1 MNHLPDRINILL
13 VEDEVNLCNLLKEG
27 LEQSSSRYH
36 ILHAL
41 SGEEAAEIIDRNPVD
56 VLITDIRMPGLDGIE
71 LIKLGIKKY
80 PDLQSIVITGHGDL
94 ATAIDALRFG
104 TTNYFQKPISIKIL
118 HLAIEKSI
126 EKLILT
132 RQIAASERKY
142 RSLFDLSPDGI
153 IIYRNY
159 HIMLANPAAV
169 QLLGCGPGED
179 LLGKNILDFVH
190 PVFKEELKR
199 IDRAT
204 SLEQNRLAP
213 VVEKFI
219 RLDALEIDV
228 EIRSMPFLWQEQPAT
243 QLIIRDITERRRKDT
258 ELQQYR
264 DNLEEIVGDKTRD
277 LEKAMAIIEE
287 ERELYREGPLAIIRW
302 VKKEKQPTR
311 INYVSPN
318 ITMFGFTPDELISG
332 KVNLWRMIHPDDYKR
347 VKSETKAFFKNSE
360 NYLDQEFRIVVPG
373 GNVRWLHYILKRHK
387 EKKDSANRVY
397 HSFILDITHNK
408 TAQYEVEKQRAQL
421 VKSQRLVSLGKMATG
436 IGHELTQPLAII
448 RAQTEIMQLAFKKG
462 KLLDRDFLNDSGII
476 IEEIDRAVDIIDRLR
491 DFASGSMTSREEV
504 DLRNLVDKTLIF
516 FREQFKNRKIGLIVN
531 APENLPSVF
540 FNATRF
546 QQIFLNIVS
555 NARDALEHP
564 DCTNTPKTV
573 TINLTHKE
581 KAKAVC
587 LEVSDNGVGMTEEE
601 LEHCFDPFFSGKEV
615 GEGTGLGLSIVHGIV
630 NEFDGSVDVES
641 NFGVGT
647 AIRIMIPVKT
657 T

>member
-41 SGEEAAEIIDRNPVD
+41 SGEEAAEIINTNPVD
-56 VLITDIRMPGLDGIE
+56 VLITDIRMPGIDGIE

-94 ATAIDALRFG
+94 STAIDALRFG
-104 TTNYFQKPISIKIL
+104 ATNYFQKPISIKIL

-132 RQIAASERKY
+132 RQIAASEKKY

-153 IIYRNY
+153 IIYRN
-159 HIMLANPAAV
+159 HRIMLANPAAV

-190 PVFKEELKR
+190 PDFKNELGK
-199 IDRAT
+199 IGQAA
-204 SLEQNRLAP
+204 SGEQSSPPP
-213 VVEKFI
+213 VIEKFI

-228 EIRSMPFLWQEQPAT
+228 EIRSMPFSWQDQPAT

-258 ELQQYR
+258 ELHQYR
-264 DNLEEIVGDKTRD
+264 DHLEEIVSDKTKD

-302 VKKEKQPTR
+302 VKKGGQPTR

-318 ITMFGFTPDELISG
+318 ITRFGFTPEELISG
-332 KVNLWRMIHPDDYKR
+332 KINLWRMIHPDDYKR
-347 VKSETKAFFKNSE
+347 VKSETKTFFLNSE
-360 NYLDQEFRIVVPG
+360 NYLDQEFRIIVPG
-373 GNVRWLHYILKRHK
+373 GNIRWLHYILRRHN
-387 EKKDSANRVY
+387 EKKESGDRVY

-462 KLLDRDFLNDSGII
+462 KLPDRDFIHDSGII

-504 DLRNLVDKTLIF
+504 DLKDLVDKTLIF
-516 FREQFKNRKIGLIVN
+516 FREQFRNREIDLIVN
-531 APENLPSVF
+531 APEDLPTVF

-555 NARDALEHP
+555 NARDAVEHP
-564 DCTNTPKTV
+564 DCTNRPKTV
-573 TINLTHKE
+573 TINLAHRAATE
-581 KAKAVC
+581 AVC
-587 LEVSDNGVGMTEEE
+587 LEVADNGIGMTEEE

-630 NEFDGSVDVES
+630 NEFGGSVDVES
-641 NFGVGT
+641 SIGVGT
-647 AIRIMIPVKT
+647 TIGITIPVKT